1 MRIVTSNTS
10 ARRPKG
16 SEFLIETLPW
26 GPSRS
31 SSRRG
36 IGQAII
42 NAKIEEDKIV
52 DWPMVY
58 ILTNDNEAYVGQTK
72 SALHR
77 MDQHGANPEKKAFED
92 ATLIYCDE
100 FNMSV
105 ITSYEHRLIQLMSAE
120 GIYQLTNKNDGMQD
134 GNYFSKEEY
143 DLMFNDLWD
152 DLRAHGL
159 PNGKKLARKTIP
171 EIEESELFKYSP
183 FKSLNQQQEDALDRI
198 LDAIR
203 DRTDN
208 PGPVVVEGMPGTGK
222 TVLAVYLLK
231 MLKEM
236 DEFKDANIRLVE
248 PVPSLRKT
256 LQRVLKTVGGLKAE
270 DVIGPGDV
278 AKSKFGF
285 SKGKE
290 KCFDVL
296 LVDEAHR
303 LKQYRNIV
311 NRGQFK
317 KTSEILG
324 LDYQTCTEVDWL
336 LSQGTIP
343 VFFYDPLQTVKP
355 SSPSEAQ
362 FLSAIG
368 KAAEK
373 PISLTEQMRC
383 GGGREYLD
391 YVRDIIWGQEPEH
404 RRFESYTFELH
415 DSFSEFIGLFEQT
428 LPTNNLTRLIAG
440 FAWPWA
446 TKGKTGVPPVVYDI
460 EIEGCRL
467 KWNCVQEGWVDKGF
481 KDPSVAREVGCI
493 HTIQGYDLSNAFVI
507 IGPDFKLDGATGK
520 PTVERSSYFDSNGK
534 NGTQDDELLS
544 YLRNIYYVLLTRGI
558 ESTHVYVCDE
568 ALRDYFRQFF

>member
-1 MRIVTSNTS
+1 MRRVASNTS
-10 ARRPKG
+10 ARRPRG

-26 GPSRS
+26 GTSGS
-31 SSRRG
+31 SSKRG
-36 IGQAII
+36 IGQAILT
-42 NAKIEEDKIV
+42 AKIEEDKIV

-58 ILTNDNEAYVGQTK
+58 ILTNDDEAYVGQTK

-77 MDQHGANPEKKAFED
+77 MDQHGANREKAAFEE

-105 ITSYEHRLIQLMSAE
+105 ITNYEHRLIQLMSAE
-120 GIYQLTNKNDGMQD
+120 GIFQLTNKNEGMQD

-159 PNGKKLARKTIP
+159 PNGKRLARKSIP

-183 FKSLNQQQEDALDRI
+183 FKSLNRQQEDALDRI
-198 LDAIR
+198 LEAIR
-203 DRTDN
+203 DRADS

-256 LQRVLKTVGGLKAE
+256 LQRVLRTVGGLKSV

-278 AKSKFGF
+278 AKAKYGF
-285 SKGKE
+285 KQGGE

-296 LVDEAHR
+296 LIDEAHR

-317 KTSEILG
+317 KTSAVLG
-324 LDYQTCTEVDWL
+324 LDYETCSEIDWL
-336 LSQGTIP
+336 ISQAVIP
-343 VFFYDPLQTVKP
+343 VFFYDPWQTVRP
-355 SSPSEAQ
+355 SSPSESQ
-362 FLSAIG
+362 FMSAVG
-368 KAAEK
+368 RAAEK
-373 PISLTEQMRC
+373 SISLTEQMRC
-383 GGGREYLD
+383 GGGKEYLD
-391 YVRDIIWGQEPEH
+391 YVRDIIWGSGPEH
-404 RRFESYTFELH
+404 RQFENYAFELH
-415 DSFSEFIGLFEQT
+415 ENFSEFHELFEQT
-428 LPTNNLTRLIAG
+428 LASNNLTRLIAG

-446 TKGKTGVPPVVYDI
+446 TKGKAGIPPEVYDI

-467 KWNCVQEGWVDKGF
+467 KWNCVQEGWVDKGCE
-481 KDPSVAREVGCI
+481 DSGVAGEVGCI

-507 IGPDFKLDGATGK
+507 IGPDFKFDSASGK
-520 PTVERSSYFDSNGK
+520 PTVDRDCYFDKNGK
-534 NGTQDDELLS
+534 TGTEDDELLN

-568 ALRDYFRQFF
+568 ALREYFRQFF